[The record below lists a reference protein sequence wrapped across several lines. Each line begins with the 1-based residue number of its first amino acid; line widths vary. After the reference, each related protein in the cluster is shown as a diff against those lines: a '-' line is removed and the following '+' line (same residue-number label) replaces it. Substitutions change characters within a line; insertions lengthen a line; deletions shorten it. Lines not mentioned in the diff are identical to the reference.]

1 MDTQYLLQVLCL
13 LTLVAVP
20 LSLSKK
26 HLSRTKRLIIALVP
40 VVVGL
45 VYYLFTNETNGIFVA
60 LIGLWAVFFVTV
72 HPRRNK
78 DMDNNQGVE
87 IRD

>member
-1 MDTQYLLQVLCL
+1 MDIHYIFQVLCL

-26 HLSRTKRLIIALVP
+26 HFHRITRLLLALFP
-40 VVVGL
+40 VIFGL
-45 VYYLFTNETNGIFVA
+45 AYYQITDERNGIFVA

-72 HPRRNK
+72 HPHKVK
-78 DMDNNQGVE
+78 DEELKN
-87 IRD
+87 

>member
-1 MDTQYLLQVLCL
+1 MDIQYILQVLCL

-26 HLSRTKRLIIALVP
+26 SFSRTTRLVIALIP
-40 VVVGL
+40 VVLGL
-45 VYYLFTNETNGIFVA
+45 VYYLTVRETNGIFVA

-72 HPRRNK
+72 HPKK
-78 DMDNNQGVE
+78 DKETENSDEEVMK
-87 IRD
+87 

>member
-1 MDTQYLLQVLCL
+1 MDIKYILQVLCL

-26 HLSRTKRLIIALVP
+26 HFSRTTRLIVSLIP
-40 VVVGL
+40 VAFGL
-45 VYYLFTNETNGIFVA
+45 VYYLITNETNGIFVA

-72 HPRRNK
+72 HPRKNE
-78 DMDNNQGVE
+78 DED
-87 IRD
+87 

>member
-1 MDTQYLLQVLCL
+1 MDIQYILQVLCL

-26 HLSRTKRLIIALVP
+26 SFSRTTRLVIALIP
-40 VVVGL
+40 VVLGL
-45 VYYLFTNETNGIFVA
+45 VYCLTTRETNGIFVA

-72 HPRRNK
+72 HPKK
-78 DMDNNQGVE
+78 DKETENSDEEVMK
-87 IRD
+87 

>member
-1 MDTQYLLQVLCL
+1 MDIQYILQVLCL

-26 HLSRTKRLIIALVP
+26 SFSRTTRLVIALIP
-40 VVVGL
+40 VVLGL
-45 VYYLFTNETNGIFVA
+45 TYYLTVRETNGILVA

-72 HPRRNK
+72 HPKK
-78 DMDNNQGVE
+78 DKETENSDEEVMK
-87 IRD
+87 